1 MNTCSLS
8 DFMEILKPWLSRD
21 YLQKASLD
29 KEGRLIVLFTDGIQN
44 VYHIKDCTADQLKE
58 ILDDFKKRGIEVEE

>member
-8 DFMEILKPWLSRD
+8 DFTEILKPWLSSD

-29 KEGRLIVLFTDGIQN
+29 KDGRLILLFTDGIQN
-44 VYHIKDCTADQLKE
+44 VYQINDCTAAQLRE
-58 ILDDFKKRGIEVEE
+58 ILADFKKKGIEVEG